1 MIIRAIDAHLDGWIA
16 RRVTPPRSTGQ
27 HVSTIVT
34 DMLKSLPVK
43 RYEKWGRQSGDN
55 ERHPMHEAGY
65 AWEDALAK
73 VLAERPP
80 NDAWLCKPIELAL
93 DGIYGTPDRILV
105 ELSDHGE
112 RIVDE
117 EIKFTWM
124 SCKPLLR
131 DPNGRPTSTDD
142 WTTDGLTDDPKF
154 AYWLLQ
160 AKTYAAMLYLRNYR
174 AMIGRPFG
182 QHDDTKPMVAWI
194 ETNEGHMKDEPW
206 PVTTPIT
213 RLRALFINGAYRD
226 ELAIPG
232 AFEIEW
238 TPEELTSW
246 WANVKGHA
254 EQMRMRE
261 SQTPDDPIF

>member
-16 RRVTPPRSTGQ
+16 RRVTPPRSKGQ
-27 HVSTIVT
+27 HVSAIVT

-73 VLAERPP
+73 VLADRPVAGCHLLP
-80 NDAWLCKPIELAL
+80 ATELEL
-93 DGIYGTPDRILV
+93 DGIFGTPDRLIV
-105 ELSDHGE
+105 EAIDGQPP

-124 SCKPLLR
+124 SCKPLLIPELLEKETAR
-131 DPNGRPTSTDD
+131 RPEKPED
-142 WTTDGLTDDPKF
+142 WNPAGLLDDPKF

-160 AKTYAAMLYLRNYR
+160 AKTYAAMLWLGNYTLY
-174 AMIGRPFG
+174 
-182 QHDDTKPMVAWI
+182 DDMSSPDSAWWKLQRFD
-194 ETNEGHMKDEPW
+194 GVQVGLDYP
-206 PVTTPIT
+206 PLT

-246 WANVKGHA
+246 WANVKQHA
-254 EQMRMRE
+254 AQMRMRE

>member
-1 MIIRAIDAHLDGWIA
+1 MIIRAIDAGLDNWIA
-16 RRVTPPRSTGQ
+16 RRVTPPRSAGQ
-27 HVSTIVT
+27 HVSSIVT

-43 RYEKWGRQSGDN
+43 RYEKWGRQSSDN

-73 VLAERPP
+73 VLADRPVAGCHLLP
-80 NDAWLCKPIELAL
+80 PMELEL
-93 DGIYGTPDRILV
+93 DGIYGSPDRLIV
-105 ELSDHGE
+105 EAVDGQPP

-131 DPNGRPTSTDD
+131 DPGARPTTTDD

-160 AKTYAAMLYLRNYR
+160 AKTYAAMLFLNCYVGVIGMR
-174 AMIGRPFG
+174 AGITRPS
-182 QHDDTKPMVAWI
+182 P
-194 ETNEGHMKDEPW
+194 PW
-206 PVTTPIT
+206 PNVPVTPPLT

-238 TPEELTSW
+238 TPEELTTW
-246 WANVKGHA
+246 WTNVKQHA

-261 SQTPDDPIF
+261 SSTPDDIPVF

>member
-1 MIIRAIDAHLDGWIA
+1 MIIRAIDAHLDTWIA
-16 RRVTPPRSTGQ
+16 RRVTPPRSAGQ

-73 VLAERPP
+73 VLADRPVAGCYLLP
-80 NDAWLCKPIELAL
+80 VTELEL
-93 DGIYGTPDRILV
+93 DGIYGSPDRLIV
-105 ELSDHGE
+105 EKLDGQPP
-112 RIVDE
+112 RLIDE

-131 DPNGRPTSTDD
+131 DPGARPTMTED
-142 WTTDGLTDDPKF
+142 WITDGLTDDPKF

-160 AKTYAAMLYLRNYR
+160 AKTYAAMLWLGAYGVRM
-174 AMIGRPFG
+174 A
-182 QHDDTKPMVAWI
+182 
-194 ETNEGHMKDEPW
+194 ETQASGWGPQSWVLVPDSPNFSHL
-206 PVTTPIT
+206 PIT
-213 RLRALFINGAYRD
+213 RLRALFINGAYKD

-246 WANVKGHA
+246 WANVKQHA

-261 SQTPDDPIF
+261 SQTPEEPVF